1 MDYLLLIISF
11 FILGYFF
18 GHRDLRHER
27 LFLESLSSIGN
38 LKEKVL
44 KLVKGRSPT
53 LILESK
59 DFLKE
64 DEEEDINN
72 D

>member
-18 GHRDLRHER
+18 GHRDLRHEK
-27 LFLESLSSIGN
+27 LFLASIGN
-38 LKEKVL
+38 FKEKVL

-59 DFLKE
+59 DFLK
-64 DEEEDINN
+64 DDDEEDINN